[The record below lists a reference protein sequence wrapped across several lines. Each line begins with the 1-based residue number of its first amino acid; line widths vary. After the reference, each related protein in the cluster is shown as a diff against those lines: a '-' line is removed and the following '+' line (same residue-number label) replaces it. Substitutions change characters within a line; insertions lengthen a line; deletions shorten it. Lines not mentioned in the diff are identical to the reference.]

1 MAITMRTRN
10 ARLSAVYPRAL
21 SPRQPNHSAS
31 AAERI
36 AFLTSARSA
45 QRSTRPIGSEK
56 EGANRIAF
64 SHMLSSAHRL
74 QVYLG
79 HPRRNVSAI
88 EHIERLVT
96 KARQDERGN
105 RSGEKQQ
112 CARVAR
118 LYLE

>member
-1 MAITMRTRN
+1 
-10 ARLSAVYPRAL
+10 
-21 SPRQPNHSAS
+21 
-31 AAERI
+31 
-36 AFLTSARSA
+36 
-45 QRSTRPIGSEK
+45 
-56 EGANRIAF
+56 
-64 SHMLSSAHRL
+64 MLSSAHRL

-79 HPRRNVSAI
+79 HPRRNVPAI

-105 RSGEKQQ
+105 QSGEKQQ